1 MEQEPLRRPQVKT
14 LSQKCKYALRALY
27 ALTDDYG
34 RGPVLIATLSK
45 KERIPRKFLEV
56 ILWDL
61 KQRGVVES
69 KKGKGGGYQL
79 AMAPDK
85 VTIGNIVRYID
96 GPLAPLPC
104 ASETAYR
111 KCDECVDEQKCG
123 TRMVM
128 RQVRD
133 AISAILDH
141 TTLAD
146 VCASVS
152 AVEDRERQAEALMYY
167 I

>member
-1 MEQEPLRRPQVKT
+1 LSRR
-14 LSQKCKYALRALY
+14 
-27 ALTDDYG
+27 
-34 RGPVLIATLSK
+34 
-45 KERIPRKFLEV
+45 EHIPKKFLEV
-56 ILWDL
+56 ILWEL
-61 KQRGVVES
+61 KQRGIVNS

-79 AMAPDK
+79 TVPPNT

-96 GPLAPLPC
+96 GPLSPLPC

-111 KCDECVDEQKCG
+111 RCEECVNESKCG
-123 TRMVM
+123 TRIVM

-133 AISAILDH
+133 AMVAILDH

-146 VCASVS
+146 VCESV
-152 AVEDRERQAEALMYY
+152 AALDELDKKHEALMYY

>member
-1 MEQEPLRRPQVKT
+1 LKT
-14 LSQKCKYALRALY
+14 LSKKAKYALRALY
-27 ALTDDYG
+27 YLSREHG
-34 RGPVLIATLSK
+34 KGPVLIHSISTA
-45 KERIPRKFLEV
+45 EHIPKKFLEA
-56 ILWDL
+56 ILL
-61 KQRGVVES
+61 QLRGYGILES

-79 AMAPDK
+79 ALSPEQI
-85 VTIGNIVRYID
+85 TIGGIIRAID

-111 KCDECVDEQKCG
+111 KCEECVDEKRCG
-123 TRMVM
+123 TKMIM

-133 AISAILDH
+133 AMAAVLDH

-146 VCASVS
+146 VCNNIRLIDDEEKA
-152 AVEDRERQAEALMYY
+152 REQEALMYY

>member
-1 MEQEPLRRPQVKT
+1 VR
-14 LSQKCKYALRALY
+14 
-27 ALTDDYG
+27 
-34 RGPVLIATLSK
+34 IATLSK
-45 KERIPRKFLEV
+45 KEHIPKKFLEV

-61 KQRGVVES
+61 KQSGMVES
-69 KKGKGGGYQL
+69 KMGKGGGYQL
-79 AMAPDK
+79 ALSPNK
-85 VTIGNIVRYID
+85 VTIGSIIRCID

-111 KCDECVDEQKCG
+111 KCDECVDEKKCG
-123 TRMVM
+123 TRIVM

-152 AVEDRERQAEALMYY
+152 TVEDRERHAEALMYY

>member
-1 MEQEPLRRPQVKT
+1 MKT
-14 LSQKCKYALRALY
+14 LSRKCKYALRALY
-27 ALTDDYG
+27 SLTDQYG
-34 RGPVLIATLSK
+34 RGPVLIASLSEK
-45 KERIPRKFLEV
+45 QQIPKKFLEV
-56 ILWDL
+56 ILWEL
-61 KQRGVVES
+61 KQRGIVES

-79 AMAPDK
+79 AKAPNT
-85 VTIGNIVRYID
+85 VTIGSIVRCID

-111 KCDECVDEQKCG
+111 RCEECVDEKKCG

-133 AISAILDH
+133 SIAAILDH

-146 VCASVS
+146 VCSTVASI
-152 AVEDRERQAEALMYY
+152 EDRERQQEALMYY

>member
-1 MEQEPLRRPQVKT
+1 MSK
-14 LSQKCKYALRALY
+14 KCKYALRALY
-27 ALTDDYG
+27 SLTDAYG
-34 RGPVLIATLSK
+34 KGPVLIASLSAS
-45 KERIPRKFLEV
+45 ESIPRKFLEV
-56 ILWDL
+56 ILWEL
-61 KQRGVVES
+61 KQRGLVIS

-79 AMAPDK
+79 AVPPET

-104 ASETAYR
+104 ASETGYR
-111 KCDECVDEQKCG
+111 RCEECVDESKCG
-123 TRMVM
+123 TRLVM

-133 AISAILDH
+133 AMVAILDH

-146 VCASVS
+146 VCSSVKLLRDKQS
-152 AVEDRERQAEALMYY
+152 ERDALMYY